1 MLVRSTARGLLVAS
15 AMTSRAPGRQPYV
28 LIADTHAKFANDLG
42 KALAVQGL
50 HAQVVYDGATVIE
63 HIEQAAREPAT
74 TPTPDLVVCDSST
87 PKCDGFAVIDA
98 LRRSAVRP
106 AVAPSFL
113 LMTDARDP
121 SVLQRALLLGAAG
134 VLRKPF
140 QLEDFVDEVLAVLGR
155 PSSARA

>member
-1 MLVRSTARGLLVAS
+1 MRSTARRLLVAS
-15 AMTSRAPGRQPYV
+15 DMTSRAPGRQPYV
-28 LIADTHAKFANDLG
+28 LIADTHVKFANDLG

-50 HAQVVYDGATVIE
+50 HAQVVHDGAAVLD
-63 HIEQAAREPAT
+63 HIEQASREPAT
-74 TPTPDLVVCDSST
+74 NPIPDLVVCDSST
-87 PKCDGFAVIDA
+87 PKCDGFAVMDA

-121 SVLQRALLLGAAG
+121 SILQRALLLGAAG

-140 QLEDFVDEVLAVLGR
+140 QLDDFVDEVLAALGR
-155 PSSARA
+155 HSGAPG